1 METKKEMKFFT
12 VVDFDREEDYLRRMH
27 QSGWKLSKVKF
38 RPQKFTRTRIPTLF
52 MIFTRKPKYTRW
64 WSVSTTSPTSRTIRS

>member
-38 RPQKFTRTRIPTLF
+38 MTYYFDKAEP
-52 MIFTRKPKYTRW
+52 
-64 WSVSTTSPTSRTIRS
+64 

>member
-38 RPQKFTRTRIPTLF
+38 K
-52 MIFTRKPKYTRW
+52 KA
-64 WSVSTTSPTSRTIRS
+64 TTSKLITMVANLLLARSKLHSLLQSLAP

>member
-27 QSGWKLSKVKF
+27 QSGWKLSKVKCMTYYF
-38 RPQKFTRTRIPTLF
+38 DKAEPEDVVYKLDYRRDQKEKETYVRLF
-52 MIFTRKPKYTRW
+52 AD
-64 WSVSTTSPTSRTIRS
+64 